1 MDGSELKPTDE
12 AVAASHSPKPD
23 PTPGA
28 EVFAEGSPLDVEHGL
43 GRGLEKLE
51 TISVADDSEDKF
63 EQPSL
68 KFLPFEARDPRGA
81 EARPKTSG
89 PWLSKGQM
97 GIAASLA
104 LVFALGGGAIFAEVG
119 HSREISAKIQENK
132 SLAANVGLLKERL
145 DALEAGRGKE
155 ELMELRKL
163 VAEMKQGT
171 QASRE
176 FGVAVG
182 QLSARVEHIERDQ
195 TARIE
200 KINEKLDKDSTAKL
214 AEIASRLDKLEKRA
228 PAPVVA
234 AVPAP
239 SPKPAAVS
247 NETTGSIEKPL
258 PRLRGYSVE
267 EVRDGYAIVDS
278 RDGAQSVAPGDF
290 IPGAG
295 KVMKIERRG
304 REWVVVTNLGL
315 IGRESGY
322 Y

>member
-1 MDGSELKPTDE
+1 MDGSEIKPTDE
-12 AVAASHSPKPD
+12 ATAASHSPQPD
-23 PTPGA
+23 PTSRADVLA
-28 EVFAEGSPLDVEHGL
+28 EENQSSIDHGS

-51 TISVADDSEDKF
+51 TIAVADDSEETF
-63 EQPSL
+63 EQASL
-68 KFLPFEARDPRGA
+68 KFLPFEARDTRGG
-81 EARPKTSG
+81 EAKPKTSD
-89 PWLSKGQM
+89 PWLSKRQL

-132 SLAANVGLLKERL
+132 SLAANVGALKERL

-155 ELMELRKL
+155 ELTELRKL

-176 FGVAVG
+176 FGIAVG
-182 QLSARVEHIERDQ
+182 QLTARVEHIERDQ

-214 AEIASRLDKLEKRA
+214 AEIASRLDKLEKRPA
-228 PAPVVA
+228 APVVA
-234 AVPAP
+234 AIPAP
-239 SPKPAAVS
+239 TPKPPTVS

-258 PRLRGYSVE
+258 PRLRGYSLE
-267 EVRDGYAIVDS
+267 EVRDGYAIIDS